1 MKTDDSVLHAR
12 IPKVSRQPRFKV
24 FQNCEQIECQLGGAG
39 SRLDHKLQLQRLRRL
54 LQKQKSKVVIKS
66 AASAD
71 SSKTD
76 IQGTKIQGSAG
87 RFSHCTECTTDGQA
101 LARISEAALAAD
113 LS

>member
-1 MKTDDSVLHAR
+1 M
-12 IPKVSRQPRFKV
+12 
-24 FQNCEQIECQLGGAG
+24 
-39 SRLDHKLQLQRLRRL
+39 
-54 LQKQKSKVVIKS
+54 IKS

-87 RFSHCTECTTDGQA
+87 RFSHCTECTTDGWA

-113 LS
+113 LIMTLRFYVIWGGLR